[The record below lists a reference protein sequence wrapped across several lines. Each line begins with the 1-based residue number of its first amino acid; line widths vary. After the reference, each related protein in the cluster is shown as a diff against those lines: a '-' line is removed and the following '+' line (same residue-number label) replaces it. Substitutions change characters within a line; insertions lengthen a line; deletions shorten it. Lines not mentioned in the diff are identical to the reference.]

1 MNKFLLVYIIF
12 VAIWFLDICYGVLKT
27 LWTKFCVSKGRC
39 PRCFRTFWNYNDYGM
54 GFGYC
59 RNHIDEAYYE
69 DGVKVI
75 FRD

>member
-1 MNKFLLVYIIF
+1 MLNY
-12 VAIWFLDICYGVLKT
+12 LKT
-27 LWTKFCVSKGRC
+27 IWTKFWLSIGRC
-39 PRCFRTFWNYNDYGM
+39 PRCFTSFWCFNDYGIE
-54 GFGYC
+54 FGYC

>member
-1 MNKFLLVYIIF
+1 MNK
-12 VAIWFLDICYGVLKT
+12 LKQ
-27 LWTKFCVSKGRC
+27 LWTKFWVSRGRC
-39 PRCFRTFWNYNDYGM
+39 PRCFTLLSCFNDFGVD
-54 GFGYC
+54 FGYC